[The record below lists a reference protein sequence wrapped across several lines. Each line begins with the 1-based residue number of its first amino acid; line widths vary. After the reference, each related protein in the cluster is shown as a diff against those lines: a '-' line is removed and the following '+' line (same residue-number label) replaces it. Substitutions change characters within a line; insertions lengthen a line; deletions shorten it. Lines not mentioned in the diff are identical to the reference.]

1 VRQAGG
7 SVWAYSELGR
17 GTSFKVYLPVVAA
30 AVTAVEREPT
40 GEEQL
45 AAGGRTVLLVE
56 DDAPVR
62 AVVRRMLDAH
72 GFAILE
78 ARDGDEALSLS
89 GTREP
94 GSIDVLVAD
103 TVIPGPGGIGLA
115 ERVRVRHPDVRT
127 LIMSGYS
134 ERDAAIDVTLEPGT
148 EFIAKPFSAS
158 DLNAK
163 LAALLGSAT
172 SSAR

>member
-1 VRQAGG
+1 
-7 SVWAYSELGR
+7 
-17 GTSFKVYLPVVAA
+17 VVAA